1 MRDELIT
8 KETAILA
15 KEKGFDE
22 GCTYLWGVVH
32 GIDGE
37 GYEGLH
43 TWDNVNHLCNE
54 KQFSAPTQSL
64 LQRWLREV
72 HQIEVFVKV
81 FYAPQLNREGS
92 FMYWGMCLT
101 KNCIGD
107 CDKATKSKDKYED
120 ALEGALVLALNLI
133 KSE

>member
-1 MRDELIT
+1 MRDEIIT

-15 KEKGFDE
+15 KEKGFDID
-22 GCTYLWGVVH
+22 CTYLWGVV
-32 GIDGE
+32 G

-43 TWDNVNHLCNE
+43 KWDNINRLCNE
-54 KQFSAPTQSL
+54 KQFSAPSQTE
-64 LQRWLREV
+64 LQKWLREV
-72 HQIEVFVKV
+72 HQIEAFVKV
-81 FYAPQLNREGS
+81 IYAPQLNREGS

-107 CDKATKSKDKYED
+107 CDKATERKDKYED